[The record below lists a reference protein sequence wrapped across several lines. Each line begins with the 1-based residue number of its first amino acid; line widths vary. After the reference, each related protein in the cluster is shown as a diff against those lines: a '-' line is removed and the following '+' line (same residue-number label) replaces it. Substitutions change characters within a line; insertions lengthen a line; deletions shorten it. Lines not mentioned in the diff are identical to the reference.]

1 MFFSAIKMKKS
12 FKKYPILK
20 LKNIYIQLK
29 MFQANKFKFIFLF
42 SLTALLHVHAQT
54 NYCWDPSTGAQV
66 TCTSPINVYCVT
78 NYTSGVGSCSDTQPT
93 DPSFLYCNSGD
104 GCNKI
109 VTKCYNPASRV
120 KSRKSKNSNSNENS
134 QDNNL
139 SGYVACDDTGLD
151 QYCQVNKKDA

>member
-1 MFFSAIKMKKS
+1 
-12 FKKYPILK
+12 
-20 LKNIYIQLK
+20 
-29 MFQANKFKFIFLF
+29 MFQANRFKFIVLF

-93 DPSFLYCNSGD
+93 DPSLLYCNSGD

-109 VTKCYNPASRV
+109 VTQCYNPANRTRSRH
-120 KSRKSKNSNSNENS
+120 SGESS
-134 QDNNL
+134 L
-139 SGYVACDDTGLD
+139 SGYVSCDVTGLD
-151 QYCQVNKKDA
+151 QYCQVKKHFHIKIKV

>member
-1 MFFSAIKMKKS
+1 
-12 FKKYPILK
+12 
-20 LKNIYIQLK
+20 

-42 SLTALLHVHAQT
+42 SLAALLHVHAQT
-54 NYCWDPSTGAQV
+54 NYCWDPSTGSQV

-93 DPSFLYCNSGD
+93 DPTSLYCNSGD

-120 KSRKSKNSNSNENS
+120 KSRKSKHSHSHSHSHENS
-134 QDNNL
+134 HNSTNNNL
-139 SGYVACDDTGLD
+139 SGYVACDVTGLD